1 MTAVLYATHGG
12 FGATDTNLYTV
23 AVPGA
28 TVTAVGDTG
37 HFFTGLAFDPTDP
50 TKLYGV
56 TGNLGADQRT
66 LFLID
71 ALTGGVT
78 LVGAL
83 GTTIADITFD
93 STGQMYGWKVSNRKL
108 VTIDKA
114 TVAIVEVGVSGLGSS
129 AGNGLAVDPNDD
141 NVVWLFP
148 QGGAGDIF
156 NANKTTGAATDMGV
170 LSPTVAAG
178 SNVAAASFDS
188 SGVLWGLGTGGE
200 VFTVGAPNGF
210 GEYPET
216 LVGTL
221 PNDEPWDGMAW
232 SISTPEPPPTPST
245 AFGSDRFHETPGWRF
260 IVTDLAGATLTFL
273 DHLALDRSVTV
284 TRGAARVI
292 DVRVPSADPE
302 VNIPAPDPD
311 GDPWVS
317 EGTRLVYAFRREGRT
332 GSMLPPWI
340 IRAAGLVLGLDDSA
354 DADHATSTVT
364 AYDPWKYLY
373 RRPVLLAD
381 GSFPGEAGRVYPAG
395 TSADDIIIEQ
405 FSLAEANGTPIFTD
419 YASTGFYAG
428 TIESCDPLPDGGD
441 GLAITFARGA
451 TLGEMLDTL
460 AATGTCDPVFDP
472 VYDPVNRPGILC
484 DFSLYRTAG
493 EFRPDAIFGWDQWP
507 RNTVQLTRQID
518 GSARANR
525 MRMFAGQGGP
535 PVPEVDDAS
544 SIARFGDYWA
554 TQYLVGVPSIAGAHT
569 IAVRQLALLRSGQLT
584 FSLSPA
590 AERAPLLFQE
600 YREADT
606 VPLYA
611 SNRFRDPILGT
622 RVRVESIP
630 IAIGDDQLE
639 RVASMLVSYSPEG
652 GS

>member
-1 MTAVLYATHGG
+1 VRPGSRTRSGTGSASTAPTSFYICPKITNG
-12 FGATDTNLYTV
+12 NLYS
-23 AVPGA
+23 
-28 TVTAVGDTG
+28 
-37 HFFTGLAFDPTDP
+37 
-50 TKLYGV
+50 
-56 TGNLGADQRT
+56 GNLSTG
-66 LFLID
+66 
-71 ALTGGVT
+71 ALT
-78 LVGAL
+78 AL
-83 GTTIADITFD
+83 GTMDD
-93 STGQMYGWKVSNRKL
+93 
-108 VTIDKA
+108 
-114 TVAIVEVGVSGLGSS
+114 SGLF
-129 AGNGLAVDPNDD
+129 NDVQNVD
-141 NVVWLFP
+141 
-148 QGGAGDIF
+148 
-156 NANKTTGAATDMGV
+156 
-170 LSPTVAAG
+170 
-178 SNVAAASFDS
+178 AASFDTGDVFWAVYLQS
-188 SGVLWGLGTGGE
+188 RLATLDIVVAGVDGGR
-200 VFTVGAPNGF
+200 VGAGRCGHLGRARMGASPRRTA
-210 GEYPET
+210 PR
-216 LVGTL
+216 
-221 PNDEPWDGMAW
+221 
-232 SISTPEPPPTPST
+232 SSPTTHQP
-245 AFGSDRFHETPGWRF
+245 
-260 IVTDLAGATLTFL
+260 
-273 DHLALDRSVTV
+273 
-284 TRGAARVI
+284 
-292 DVRVPSADPE
+292 
-302 VNIPAPDPD
+302 
-311 GDPWVS
+311 
-317 EGTRLVYAFRREGRT
+317 
-332 GSMLPPWI
+332 
-340 IRAAGLVLGLDDSA
+340 
-354 DADHATSTVT
+354 
-364 AYDPWKYLY
+364 
-373 RRPVLLAD
+373 
-381 GSFPGEAGRVYPAG
+381 
-395 TSADDIIIEQ
+395 
-405 FSLAEANGTPIFTD
+405 
-419 YASTGFYAG
+419 GFYAG